1 MGGEILMKHLK
12 ILAAKMVCTD
22 DLEKSRQ
29 QIRPS
34 SRHRMV
40 TATKAVEGGDET
52 QGFMLP

>member
-1 MGGEILMKHLK
+1 MKHLK
-12 ILAAKMVCTD
+12 ILAAKMACTD
-22 DLEKSRQ
+22 DFEKSRQ

-34 SRHRMV
+34 SRRRMV

>member
-12 ILAAKMVCTD
+12 ILAAKMACTD
-22 DLEKSRQ
+22 DFEKSRQ

-34 SRHRMV
+34 SRRRMV